1 MYGPNSP
8 QPMTEETPQRATG
21 RKGRARIV
29 MAARLLEAHRSGRV
43 RVAIGHSSDYYG
55 PRGKSSVAGDQVF
68 RAALKGK
75 KARAGPARST
85 QGTIWGFLDR
95 LRRFL
100 RLSEGLQFSAQVLSL
115 PLGLFSEP
123 PLLLEFLECLTLFV
137 LERGHSGSTRSE
149 ARRGLW
155 GSGRFGER
163 EGFLQPSHLPAH
175 CM

>member
-29 MAARLLEAHRSGRV
+29 MAVRLLEAHRSGRV

-75 KARAGPARST
+75 KARWPGS
-85 QGTIWGFLDR
+85 LDTR
-95 LRRFL
+95 HH
-100 RLSEGLQFSAQVLSL
+100 
-115 PLGLFSEP
+115 LGLSRP
-123 PLLLEFLECLTLFV
+123 SQALLAPL
-137 LERGHSGSTRSE
+137 
-149 ARRGLW
+149 
-155 GSGRFGER
+155 
-163 EGFLQPSHLPAH
+163 
-175 CM
+175 